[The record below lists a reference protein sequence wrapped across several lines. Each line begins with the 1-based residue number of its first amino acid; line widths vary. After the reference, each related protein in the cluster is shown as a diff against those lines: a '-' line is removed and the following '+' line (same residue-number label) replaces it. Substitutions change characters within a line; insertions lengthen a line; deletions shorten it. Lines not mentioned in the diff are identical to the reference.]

1 MTPETQTTMMT
12 TTGITIPLIL
22 KRKWKNEKKQDRK
35 NNNSA
40 PANKGKGLKFSQ
52 DFDLTAGE
60 TNELK
65 NRVFTAS
72 ELESRIWETKK
83 RMMEIS
89 QQLYRDEEVYYE
101 NTYNHGSIYKG
112 WDAFVDA
119 KDIDTSGPSS
129 TQGTGRRVPAD
140 MRWFSGSCK
149 SFPQTVPTFSSF
161 HPHTVVP
168 SENIVSSNYSSRGTP
183 TVEAIAPIAITTPG
197 NSCTSTSIVTTA
209 HIDIALENK
218 VNSVNNRTS
227 IALSAIAGE
236 EGVIAAVTNLSKTE
250 TSPMKLLHHKDKDI
264 TMKPTNKKR
273 KLASATNSEEQVREN
288 ATQEI
293 PSTAIAY
300 SAEFDKQQQQQQ
312 REKEQLQH
320 QYSGIDKT
328 VKMSSSITK
337 SSNVK
342 ASTNTTNVD
351 TSSSSSRSEKEE
363 KVAATPIPRKRGR
376 PRRKN

>member
-1 MTPETQTTMMT
+1 LTPETQTTMMT

-119 KDIDTSGPSS
+119 KDIETSGPSS

-300 SAEFDKQQQQQQ
+300 SAEFDKQQQQQ

-351 TSSSSSRSEKEE
+351 TSSSSSKSEKEE

>member
-1 MTPETQTTMMT
+1 MT

-119 KDIDTSGPSS
+119 KDIDTSGLSS

-300 SAEFDKQQQQQQ
+300 SAEFDKQQQQQ